1 MLFRLVRPVKR
12 PDSSVPQFVQRIPA
26 DILPLVA
33 GRTLTVQLG
42 PETVRV
48 RVTPKMRSIRFSLR
62 TRDPAEAKARQG
74 QAAAA
79 LERQWAAFRN
89 AAPVTLDHKQ
99 CTALAGELYRAW
111 ADSGADRTTAVQHM
125 PNGQWVTV
133 RSRPEEEAAGF
144 ASARE
149 KLEATLEHGDPAS
162 LEPTLGPLL
171 DRLLQARGILSVDGD
186 TRQTLIETFALALRD
201 AFAARQR
208 NAEGDYSPDPK
219 AIRFPVFEAPAAKSS
234 APPRQAAAETTLS
247 GLVAE
252 WWAERQA
259 AGIKPSTYQSYKH
272 AVMGLAAFL
281 KHDDAGRVTAEDV
294 VRFKDYRLSCRDPR
308 NGKLLSAQTVKS
320 SDLNGLKV
328 VFGWAV
334 ANRKMASNPA
344 KDVTLKL
351 GKPKK
356 LRDKGFTDE
365 EARAILKAASEYRP
379 TPGESAKRTA
389 AKRWVPWLSAY
400 TGARLGE
407 LAQLRKQDIKQ
418 HGQHWAIVITPDAG
432 TVKTNEARE
441 VVLHSHLIELG
452 FIDFVR
458 QSKPG
463 HLFLTKDAEGSV
475 MGSLKSLKTRLS
487 FFARLTVTDP
497 NVAPNH
503 GWRHR
508 FKTVGIDAGMGERV
522 LDAIQGHAPT
532 NASGGYGQVTI
543 KAMVDAMAKFPRID
557 VG

>member
-33 GRTLTVQLG
+33 GRVLTVQLG
-42 PETVRV
+42 AETVRV
-48 RVTPKMRSIRFSLR
+48 HVTPKMRSIRFSLR

-79 LERQWAAFRN
+79 LERHWAAFRN
-89 AAPVTLDHKQ
+89 AAPVVLNHKQ
-99 CTALAGELYRAW
+99 STALAGELYRAW
-111 ADSGADRTTAVQHM
+111 ADGGADRSIAVQHM
-125 PNGQWVTV
+125 PGGHWAVV
-133 RSRPEEEAAGF
+133 RSGSEEEAAGF
-144 ASARE
+144 ATARD
-149 KLEATLEHGDPAS
+149 KLEAALENDDPAS
-162 LEPTLGPLL
+162 LEPTLGPLV
-171 DRLLQARGILSVDGD
+171 DQLLQARGILSVDGA
-186 TRQTLIETFALALRD
+186 TRQTLIGTFALALQD
-201 AFAARQR
+201 AFAVRQR
-208 NAEGDYSPDPK
+208 NAEGDYSPDSK
-219 AIRFPVFEAPAAKSS
+219 ASRFPDFEPPTAKE
-234 APPRQAAAETTLS
+234 PPRTAIPETTLS
-247 GLVAE
+247 GLLAE
-252 WWAERQA
+252 WWAERKA

-281 KHDDAGRVTAEDV
+281 EHDDADRVTAEDV

-308 NGKLLSAQTVKS
+308 NGKRLSAQTVKS

-344 KDVTLKL
+344 KDVMLKL
-351 GKPKK
+351 AKPRR
-356 LRDKGFTDE
+356 LRGKGFTDE

-379 TPGESAKRTA
+379 TPGETAKRAA

-407 LAQLRKQDIKQ
+407 LAQLRKQDIRQ
-418 HGQHWAIVITPDAG
+418 HGQHWSIVITPDAG

-441 VVLHSHLIELG
+441 VVLHAHLIELG
-452 FIDFVR
+452 FIEFVR

-463 HLFLTKDAEGSV
+463 HLFLTRAADGSV

-487 FFARLTVTDP
+487 LFARLTITDP

-508 FKTVGIDAGMGERV
+508 FKTEGLSAGMGERV
-522 LDAIQGHAPT
+522 LDAIQGHAPS
-532 NASGGYGQVTI
+532 NASGGYGEVTI

-557 VG
+557 VR